1 MIPKSARVVIIGGG
15 VHGLSAAYHL
25 AEHGLT
31 DVIVLEKE
39 PQLASGST
47 GLSAGGIRQQ
57 FSTEVNVRMG
67 QYSVQRF
74 ERFEEEMDAD
84 PGFFQVGYLFLLSTE
99 EEAVLFQNS
108 VALQNRLGAGTEW
121 LLPDE
126 VKARWPFFNI
136 EDILVAT
143 YNAADGYGDPYS
155 VAMGY
160 AQQARRLGARI
171 LTQIEVIDIDVAS
184 GRVRGVQTTEGPI
197 ATEVVVN
204 TSGPYAQRVGQ
215 MAGVDL
221 PAHPYR
227 RQVFATAPFPEI
239 PHDAPMT
246 IDFHYNW
253 YFRPEG
259 PGIIT
264 GMSKLDHPPGFD
276 LTVDKE
282 WMVKV
287 IEHGIHRAPVFEE
300 ARIMRS
306 WAGLYSITPDSQPI
320 MGTIPDLEGF
330 VCAVGFSGHG
340 FMLAP
345 ATGLTLAE
353 IILDGAARTFDISEF
368 SYTRFSDPAALREEK
383 HVI

>member
-1 MIPKSARVVIIGGG
+1 MIPKSAQVVIIGGG
-15 VHGLSAAYHL
+15 VHGLSTAYHL
-25 AEHGLT
+25 AKRGLK

-57 FSTEVNVRMG
+57 FSTEVNIRMS
-67 QYSVQRF
+67 QYSVQRI
-74 ERFEEEMDAD
+74 EDFEEDMDAD

-99 EEAVLFQNS
+99 EDVVLFRES
-108 VALQNRLGAGTEW
+108 VALQTRMGVGTEW
-121 LLPDE
+121 LSPNE
-126 VKARWPFFNI
+126 VKARWPFFNV
-136 EDILVAT
+136 EDILAAT
-143 YNAADGYGDPYS
+143 YNAADGYGDPYG

-171 LTQIEVIDIDVAS
+171 FVQVEATDIDIAG
-184 GRVRGVQTTEGPI
+184 GRVRGVQTTQGPI
-197 ATEVVVN
+197 ATEMVVN
-204 TSGPYAQRVGQ
+204 TSGPYAHLVGQ
-215 MAGVDL
+215 MAGIDL

-239 PHDAPMT
+239 PRDAPMT

-264 GMSKLDHPPGFD
+264 GMSKLDQPPGFD
-276 LTVDKE
+276 LTVDQE
-282 WMVKV
+282 WMFEV

-306 WAGLYSITPDSQPI
+306 WAGLYCITPDSQPI
-320 MGTIPDLEGF
+320 MGAIPGLEGF

-353 IILDGAARTFDISEF
+353 IILDGAPQTFDISEF
-368 SYTRFSDPAALREEK
+368 SFTRLADPAALTAEK

>member
-1 MIPKSARVVIIGGG
+1 MLPTSASVVVIGGG
-15 VHGLSAAYHL
+15 VHGLSTAYHL
-25 AEHGLT
+25 VKRGLG
-31 DVIVLEKE
+31 DVVVLEKE

-57 FSTEVNVRMG
+57 FSTVVNIRMS

-74 ERFEEEMDAD
+74 EQFEKEMDAD
-84 PGFFQVGYLFLLSTE
+84 PGFRQVGYLFLLSNE
-99 EEAVLFQNS
+99 QEIAIFRDS
-108 VALQNRLGAGTEW
+108 VALQRRLGVGTEW
-121 LLPDE
+121 LSPDE
-126 VKARWPFFNI
+126 VKARWPFLNM
-136 EDILVAT
+136 EDILAAT
-143 YNAADGYGDPYS
+143 YNATDGYGDPYG

-171 LTQIEVIDIDVAS
+171 LTQVEATGIDVAG
-184 GRVRGVQTTEGPI
+184 GRVRGVRTTKGSI
-197 ATEVVVN
+197 ATATVVN
-204 TSGPYAQRVGQ
+204 TGGPYAHLVSQ

-221 PAHPYR
+221 PTQPYR
-227 RQVFATAPFPEI
+227 RQVFATAPFPQI
-239 PHDAPMT
+239 PRDAPMT

-264 GMSKLDHPPGFD
+264 GMSKLDQPPGFD
-276 LTVDKE
+276 LTVDRE
-282 WMVKV
+282 WMLKV
-287 IEHGIHRAPVFEE
+287 IEHGIHRSPVFDE

-306 WAGLYSITPDSQPI
+306 WAGLYSITPDNQPI
-320 MGTIPDLEGF
+320 MGTIPGLEGF

-345 ATGLTLAE
+345 ASGLTLAE
-353 IILDGAARTFDISEF
+353 IILDGAPQTFDISDF
-368 SYTRFSDPAALREEK
+368 SFTRFADQASLTAEK

>member
-25 AEHGLT
+25 AERGLT

-57 FSTEVNVRMG
+57 FSTEVNVRMS
-67 QYSVQRF
+67 QYSIQRF

-84 PGFFQVGYLFLLSTE
+84 PGFFQVGYLFLLNAE
-99 EEAVLFQNS
+99 EEVLLFQNS
-108 VALQNRLGAGTEW
+108 VALQNRLGAGTKW
-121 LLPDE
+121 LSPDE
-126 VKARWPFFNI
+126 VKARWPFFNV
-136 EDILVAT
+136 EDILAAT
-143 YNAADGYGDPYS
+143 YNAADGYGDPYG

-171 LTQIEVIDIDVAS
+171 LTQVEVIDIHVAN
-184 GRVRGVQTTEGPI
+184 GRVQGVQTTEGPI

-204 TSGPYAQRVGQ
+204 TSGPYAHRVGQ
-215 MAGVDL
+215 MAGMDL

-287 IEHGIHRAPVFEE
+287 IEHGIHRAPIFEQ

-306 WAGLYSITPDSQPI
+306 WAGLYSVTPDSQPI
-320 MGTIPDLEGF
+320 MGAVPGLEGF

-353 IILDGAARTFDISEF
+353 IIIDGVPKTFDISEF
-368 SYTRFSDPAALREEK
+368 SYTRFADPAALRAEK